1 MKKVLLI
8 ILPIIFLSP
17 SLKSNELQFSCTM
30 QYTKYQKDTFGEFHS
45 QKYVSL
51 EISQNKYLYYFDALN
66 GGRYFLD
73 KSFYNDD
80 YSEEELSK
88 KFPIYNKLDMV
99 WNKNYLRIEM
109 GPKGKINDIEYFD
122 FISNLFIKIDA
133 FEPKLDRHYICKP
146 KLDNKITGVF

>member
-8 ILPIIFLSP
+8 ILSIIILSP

-30 QYTKYQKDTFGEFHS
+30 QYTKSQKNAFGEFHS
-45 QKYVSL
+45 QKYISL
-51 EISQNKYLYYFDALN
+51 EINPNKYFYYFDALN

-88 KFPIYNKLDMV
+88 KFPIHNKLGMV
-99 WNKNYLRIEM
+99 WNKNYLKIET
-109 GPKGKINDIEYFD
+109 GSGLFKSIYYFD
-122 FISNLFIKIDA
+122 FISDLFSRMDSN
-133 FEPKLDRHYICKP
+133 EPKLDRHYICKP
-146 KLDNKITGVF
+146 KLDNKITDVF